1 MTMIKLRQIK
11 KIGSPP
17 DWQFTMP
24 NDDVVDIRVERR
36 GANYR
41 RYHIILPAPHGKMVF
56 EKMADLR
63 DFLNQNYAG

>member
-1 MTMIKLRQIK
+1 MIKLRQIK

-24 NDDVVDIRVERR
+24 NDDVIDIRVERR

-63 DFLNQNYAG
+63 NFLNQNYAG

>member
-24 NDDVVDIRVERR
+24 NDDVIDIRVERR

>member
-1 MTMIKLRQIK
+1 MVKLRQIK

-17 DWQFTMP
+17 DWQWTMP
-24 NDDVVDIRVERR
+24 NGDVIDIRVERR

-41 RYHIILPAPHGKMVF
+41 RYHIILPNPHGKMIF
-56 EKMADLR
+56 EKMAELR

>member
-1 MTMIKLRQIK
+1 MIKLRQIK

-24 NDDVVDIRVERR
+24 NDDVIDIRVERR
-36 GANYR
+36 CANYR

>member
-1 MTMIKLRQIK
+1 MIKLRQIK

-24 NDDVVDIRVERR
+24 NDDVIDIRVERR
-36 GANYR
+36 GTNYR

>member
-1 MTMIKLRQIK
+1 MIKLRQIK

-41 RYHIILPAPHGKMVF
+41 RYHIILPAPHGTMVF

>member
-1 MTMIKLRQIK
+1 MIKLRQIK

-24 NDDVVDIRVERR
+24 NDDVIDIRVERR

-63 DFLNQNYAG
+63 NFLNENYAG

>member
-1 MTMIKLRQIK
+1 MIKLRQIK

-24 NDDVVDIRVERR
+24 NDDVIDIRVERR

-56 EKMADLR
+56 ERMADLR

>member
-1 MTMIKLRQIK
+1 MIKLRQIK

-17 DWQFTMP
+17 DWQFSMP

>member
-1 MTMIKLRQIK
+1 MIKLRQIK
-11 KIGSPP
+11 KIGLPP

-24 NDDVVDIRVERR
+24 NGDVIDIRVERR

-41 RYHIILPAPHGKMVF
+41 RYHIILPTPHGKMVF

-63 DFLNQNYAG
+63 NFLNIYYAG

>member
-1 MTMIKLRQIK
+1 MIKLRQIK

-63 DFLNQNYAG
+63 NFLNQNYAG

>member
-1 MTMIKLRQIK
+1 MIKLRQIK

>member
-1 MTMIKLRQIK
+1 MIKLRQIK

-24 NDDVVDIRVERR
+24 NHDVIDIRVERR

-56 EKMADLR
+56 ERMADLR

>member
-1 MTMIKLRQIK
+1 MIKLRQIK

-41 RYHIILPAPHGKMVF
+41 RYHIILPAPHGKMLL
-56 EKMADLR
+56 LR
-63 DFLNQNYAG
+63 VKKFINNVGPR

>member
-1 MTMIKLRQIK
+1 MIKLRQIK

-41 RYHIILPAPHGKMVF
+41 RYYIILPEPHDKMVF

>member
-1 MTMIKLRQIK
+1 MIKLRQIK

-24 NDDVVDIRVERR
+24 NDDVIDIRVERR